1 MSDKASVLFVNDAFY
16 DAFRSRDLATMDRL
30 WSRHAEVAC
39 IHPGWQPL
47 TGREDV
53 MKSWEGILSGSGA
66 PEVFCLEPK
75 AYVLGATAF
84 VVCYEQ
90 IGNGVLVA
98 TNIFVKEGSDWRLV
112 HHQAGPCNAAAV
124 EVEEGDDDNDL
135 Q

>member
-1 MSDKASVLFVNDAFY
+1 MSDTASVLFVNDAFY
-16 DAFRSRDLATMDRL
+16 DAFRTRDLETMDRL
-30 WSRHAEVAC
+30 WSHRAAVAC

-47 TGREDV
+47 DGREDV
-53 MKSWEGILSGSGA
+53 MKSWEGILGNAGA

-75 AYVLGATAF
+75 AHVLGVTAF

-90 IGNGVLVA
+90 IGNEVLVA
-98 TNIFVKEGSDWRLV
+98 TNIYHKEGDDWRLV

-124 EVEEGDDDNDL
+124 EVESEDDDEDF